1 MRLRMRILL
10 FMLIGLG
17 SFPASVRAQQ
27 FAAPLPITARI
38 DSILTF
44 FSRGDVGTDYAAALA
59 RIYDPLARQ
68 SGVDMLRSLLAMASV
83 NPIDRFRM
91 TATLLH
97 GWTHIPD
104 SLRQRMQD
112 IWSYAPV
119 TLEAEHDEVIF
130 HTSLLLSAERF
141 PRAQRW
147 FNGRSTDENIAYART
162 ALIAWMDATVREGQQ
177 EFDSPTY
184 GSLFITSMLLLR
196 QFAAE
201 APMRTR
207 ADLMLQ
213 WLLADYFHEY
223 QGGQFGG
230 AHAREEM
237 YSALQPMGS
246 EMSALAWLYIGD
258 GAQLYAREQIFAAL
272 SDFRPDSVLIR
283 LATMK
288 NQPFLAREV
297 KRSQRR
303 IRGDSVAVRPVVKQT
318 WIDPLYMV
326 GSMRGGLVQVREQ
339 HTWDITWS
347 ADGTSTTLFSMHPYA
362 EAAAA
367 AEFLPHAPERALR
380 SIAVVDP
387 FYKTMTKVTGGSPF
401 EDVYQHRN
409 TIVALY
415 DVPMEVRSFP
425 VMVGY
430 LPLDVEAFDV
440 DTAKSGWITINAG
453 DVYLGVYPLRRG
465 HLFDQ
470 GPARRIFSPAGRN
483 GMIAFAVGRN
493 AAGEY
498 ARFRDRVR
506 KLTVDTSALESA
518 ARVRF
523 TTIDGD
529 RLECTFGR
537 GMTVNGKAQAYETD
551 MLFDSAWLSSKRGS
565 GILTV
570 TDARERLVIDWNA
583 QTVRREAVARQRR

>member
-1 MRLRMRILL
+1 MRPHVVLL
-10 FMLIGLG
+10 ALLIVVFG
-17 SFPASVRAQQ
+17 SFPRTVRAQQ
-27 FAAPLPITARI
+27 FAAVPSQAARI

-44 FSRGDVGTDYAAALA
+44 FAQGDVGNDYAAALA
-59 RIYDPLARQ
+59 KMLDPRTRAA
-68 SGVDMLRSLLAMASV
+68 GVDMLRSLLAMASV

-97 GWTHIPD
+97 GWTQIPD

-119 TLEAEHDEVIF
+119 TLEAEHDHVIF
-130 HTSLLLSAERF
+130 NTSLLLSAERF

-147 FNGRSTDENIAYART
+147 FNGRSTEENIAHARA
-162 ALIAWMDATVREGQQ
+162 ALDAWMDATVREGQQ

-196 QFAAE
+196 QFASE

-258 GAQLYAREQIFAAL
+258 GAQLYAREQLYAAL
-272 SDFRPDSVLIR
+272 SDYRPDSVLIR

-362 EAAAA
+362 EASAA

-380 SIAVVDP
+380 TIAAVDP
-387 FYKTMTKVTGGSPF
+387 FYKTMTKVTGGSPY
-401 EDVYQHRN
+401 EDVFQHRN

-440 DTAKSGWITINAG
+440 DTAKSGWITIDAG

-493 AAGEY
+493 TAGEY

-506 KLTVDTSALESA
+506 KLSVDTSALASA

-523 TTIDGD
+523 TTLDGD

-537 GMTVNGKAQAYETD
+537 GMTVNGKAQTYETD
-551 MLFDSAWLSSKRGS
+551 MLFDSPWLSSKRGS
-565 GILTV
+565 GVLAI
-570 TDARERLVIDWNA
+570 TDGRERLVLDWNA
-583 QTVRREAVARQRR
+583 QTVRRESPAKGRR